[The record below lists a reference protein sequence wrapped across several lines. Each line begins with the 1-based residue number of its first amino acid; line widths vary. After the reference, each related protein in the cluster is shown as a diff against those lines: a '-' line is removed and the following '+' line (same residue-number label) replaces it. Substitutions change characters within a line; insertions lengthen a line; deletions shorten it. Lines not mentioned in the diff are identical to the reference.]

1 MITIQIHGDQAGT
14 LRNEPP
20 IHQLEALAKQP
31 DDLLWIDLRDP
42 TDDEIERIGELF
54 ELHHLA
60 LDDAGRFGQRP
71 KLVQYD
77 TFIEIVFFALSWP
90 AGTTPQAQEIHF
102 FVGPNYL
109 ITLHE
114 GDLPVIPEVA
124 QRWCQHPQ
132 SHRIKQPKPNKHR
145 VGLLL
150 YGLLDA
156 IVDDYFPLIDDLADR
171 IDTLEEAVF
180 GSRDMNA
187 QAQIFAL
194 KKDLLVVR
202 RVVAP
207 ERDVMNVL
215 VRRDT
220 PLFSTRE
227 VVYFQDVYDHVLRV
241 TDAID
246 VYRDLLS
253 SALDASMSITANRLN
268 QVMKTLTA
276 SSIILMSMAVVAGV
290 YGMNFQNIPELQ
302 WDLGY
307 QWALGL
313 MAAVGGGLFMI
324 FRRIDWL

>member
-1 MITIQIHGDQAGT
+1 MITIQIHGDQSGT
-14 LRNEPP
+14 LRGEPP
-20 IHQLEALAKQP
+20 LDQLETLAKQP

-42 TDDEIERIGELF
+42 TPAEIERIGELF
-54 ELHHLA
+54 SLHHLA

-77 TFIEIVFFALSWP
+77 TFLEIVFFALSWP
-90 AGTTPQAQEIHF
+90 AGATPQAHEIHI
-102 FVGPNYL
+102 FVGANFL
-109 ITLHE
+109 ITIHE
-114 GDLPVIPEVA
+114 GDLAVVPEVA
-124 QRWCQHPQ
+124 HRWCQQPHPR
-132 SHRIKQPKPNKHR
+132 RIHQTKHR

-171 IDTLEEAVF
+171 IDTLEEAIF
-180 GSRDMNA
+180 DARDVTA

-194 KKDLLVVR
+194 KKDLLAVR

-220 PLFSTRE
+220 PLFSSRE

-241 TDAID
+241 TDEID

-253 SALDASMSITANRLN
+253 SALDASMSISGNRLN
-268 QVMKTLTA
+268 QVMRTLTA
-276 SSIILMSMAVVAGV
+276 SSIILMSMTVVAGV
-290 YGMNFQNIPELQ
+290 YGMNFANIPELQ

-313 MAAVGGGLFMI
+313 MFAIGGGLFLL
-324 FRRIDWL
+324 FRRSDWL

>member
-14 LRNEPP
+14 LRGDAALGE
-20 IHQLEALAKQP
+20 LESLAGQP
-31 DDLLWIDLRDP
+31 DNLLWIDVHDP
-42 TDDEIERIGELF
+42 TPAEIERIGDLF
-54 ELHHLA
+54 DLHPLA
-60 LDDAGRFGQRP
+60 LEDAARFGQRP

-90 AGTTPQAQEIHF
+90 AGMSPQTHEIHF
-102 FVGPNYL
+102 FAGANYL
-109 ITLHE
+109 ITIHRD
-114 GDLPVIPEVA
+114 DLVVIPEVA
-124 QRWCQHPQ
+124 RRWCQHPHT
-132 SHRIKQPKPNKHR
+132 HRIKQAKHR

-171 IDTLEEAVF
+171 IDTLEEAIF
-180 GSRDMNA
+180 DARDMTA

-194 KKDLLVVR
+194 KKDLLAVR

-220 PLFSTRE
+220 PLFSNRE
-227 VVYFQDVYDHVLRV
+227 IVYFQDVYDHVLRV

-253 SALDASMSITANRLN
+253 SALDASMSITSNRLN

-276 SSIILMSMAVVAGV
+276 SSIILMSITVVAGI
-290 YGMNFQNIPELQ
+290 YGMNFANIPELQ

-313 MAAVGGGLFMI
+313 MFAIGGGLFLI

>member
-1 MITIQIHGDQAGT
+1 MITIQIHGDQTGA
-14 LRNEPP
+14 LRGEPP
-20 IHQLEALAKQP
+20 LDQLETLAARP

-42 TDDEIERIGELF
+42 TPDEIARIGEVF
-54 ELHHLA
+54 ALHHLA
-60 LDDAGRFGQRP
+60 LDEAARFGRRA

-77 TFIEIVFFALSWP
+77 TFLEIVFFALSWP
-90 AGTTPQAQEIHF
+90 TGGTPQAHEIHF
-102 FVGPNYL
+102 FAGANYL
-109 ITLHE
+109 ITIHE
-114 GDLPVIPEVA
+114 GDLALIPETA
-124 QRWCQHPQ
+124 RRWCQHPHPHRLKQ
-132 SHRIKQPKPNKHR
+132 SKHR

-150 YGLLDA
+150 YALLDA
-156 IVDDYFPLIDDLADR
+156 IVDDYFPLIDALADR
-171 IDTLEEAVF
+171 IDALEEAVF
-180 GSRDMNA
+180 DDHDATA
-187 QAQIFAL
+187 QSQIFAL
-194 KKDLLVVR
+194 KKDLLTVR

-220 PLFSTRE
+220 PLFSSRE

-276 SSIILMSMAVVAGV
+276 SSIILMSIAVVAGV
-290 YGMNFQNIPELQ
+290 YGMNFVNIPELQ
-302 WDLGY
+302 WDFGY

-313 MAAVGGGLFMI
+313 MLALGGGLFLL